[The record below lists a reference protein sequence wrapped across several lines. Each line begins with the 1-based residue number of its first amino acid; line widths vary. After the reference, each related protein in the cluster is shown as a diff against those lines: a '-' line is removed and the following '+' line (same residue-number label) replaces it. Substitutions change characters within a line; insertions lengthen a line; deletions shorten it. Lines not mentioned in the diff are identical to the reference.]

1 VAKKLAVLIVVI
13 ATSVVAS
20 MASAPKADALL
31 GLLCPAKT
39 IEYPFTAWGD
49 SAAYTLI
56 SPAESSSGWSLK
68 SASVAS
74 GNEPWF
80 VHSKSDS
87 RGISIAQG
95 GKAETPAVC
104 LTLLDP
110 TARYFTRGSA
120 GGKLQVDVIGKA
132 PLGLGV
138 VLGSTTI
145 TGNGSWGPSDIQH
158 FLANL
163 TSLVTWN
170 LSLRFTAV
178 SGTWQVDDV
187 YLDPMLQR

>member
-1 VAKKLAVLIVVI
+1 VVKKLAVLIGVVAV
-13 ATSVVAS
+13 ATVAS

-39 IEYPFTAWGD
+39 IEHPFTNWGD
-49 SAAYTLI
+49 SNAYTLI
-56 SPAESSSGWSLK
+56 SSAESSSGWSLR
-68 SASVAS
+68 SGSVAS
-74 GNEPWF
+74 GNEPWY
-80 VHSKSDS
+80 VHSSSDS
-87 RGISIAQG
+87 RGMSIAPG
-95 GKAETPAVC
+95 GRAQTPAVC

-120 GGKLQVDVIGKA
+120 GGKLQVDVIGNL
-132 PLGLGV
+132 PLGLSL

-145 TGNGSWGPSDIQH
+145 SGNGAWSPSEIQH

-163 TSLVTWN
+163 TSVVTWTI
-170 LSLRFTAV
+170 SLRFTAV
-178 SGTWQVDDV
+178 SGSWQVDDV

>member
-1 VAKKLAVLIVVI
+1 VVKRLAVLIGVV
-13 ATSVVAS
+13 ATAVVAS
-20 MASAPKADALL
+20 MVSAPKADALL

-39 IEYPFTAWGD
+39 IEHPFAAFGD
-49 SAAYTLI
+49 SNAYTLI
-56 SPAESSSGWSLK
+56 SSAETSSGWSLK
-68 SASVAS
+68 GGSVAS

-80 VHSKSDS
+80 VHSSADS
-87 RGISIAQG
+87 RGVSIAPG

-120 GGKLQVDVIGKA
+120 GGKLQVDVIGKL
-132 PLGLGV
+132 PLGLGL

-145 TGNGSWGPSDIQH
+145 TGNGSWEPSDIQH

-163 TSLVTWN
+163 TSVITWN